1 MNETTNNTLEQKI
14 DNLSIEELRQI
25 LKLVVEASSE
35 VQANNLTEIILNNEI
50 LRDRENDE
58 EDTKKSDHHM

>member
-14 DNLSIEELRQI
+14 DSLSEKELRQI

-35 VQANNLTEIILNNEI
+35 VQANNLTEIILNKEI
-50 LRDRENDE
+50 LADK
-58 EDTKKSDHHM
+58 EDDKDNNSTHHM

>member
-14 DNLSIEELRQI
+14 DSLSEKELRQI

-35 VQANNLTEIILNNEI
+35 VQANNLKEVILNKEI
-50 LRDRENDE
+50 LADK
-58 EDTKKSDHHM
+58 EDDKDNNSTHHM

>member
-35 VQANNLTEIILNNEI
+35 VQTNNLTEIILNNEI

-58 EDTKKSDHHM
+58 EDTKKSAHHM

>member
-58 EDTKKSDHHM
+58 EDTKKSAHHM